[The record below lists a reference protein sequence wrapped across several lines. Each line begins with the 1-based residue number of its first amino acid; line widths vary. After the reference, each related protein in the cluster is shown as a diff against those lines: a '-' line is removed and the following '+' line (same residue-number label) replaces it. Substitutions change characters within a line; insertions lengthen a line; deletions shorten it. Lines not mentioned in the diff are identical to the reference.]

1 MMKDHKRGPPESLP
15 VITGNNSEMD
25 ILGHQVAEKSEI
37 LLLLFIG
44 PISVSNPLRCGKTQV
59 DVHLYEFCCISYTA
73 CFYFIHSLT
82 QQIFIIHICNIQIC
96 MLYLYT

>member
-15 VITGNNSEMD
+15 DITGNNSEMD

-37 LLLLFIG
+37 LLLRFIG
-44 PISVSNPLRCGKTQV
+44 PISVSSPLRCGKTQI

-73 CFYFIHSLT
+73 CFNFIHSFT
-82 QQIFIIHICNIQIC
+82 HSTNIYYT
-96 MLYLYT
+96 YL